1 MRAVRRNVSESTRL
15 AAERRRVVIETAKAA
30 GFLGGETVALA
41 RAFGVAFLDAAR
53 ERSGVTS
60 DTELLEYA
68 LAKVALE
75 DDFGPRLLA
84 LKGSVAPDLDLEF

>member
-1 MRAVRRNVSESTRL
+1 MRAARSNVSESTRL
-15 AAERRRVVIETAKAA
+15 GVERRRAVIETAKAA
-30 GFLGGETVALA
+30 GFLGGETSRIGA
-41 RAFGVAFLDAAR
+41 RIRRRLLDVAR
-53 ERSGVTS
+53 ERSGITS